1 MRLILECV
9 PKNDNITEKVSVMKH
24 TMLPIAAA
32 LIAAFSLAAADSK
45 DLGPNLPDPDK
56 PVEIRVTSG
65 DANKEISAKVGEIIV
80 IELDSN
86 PTTGYSWAERPG
98 RSDSVLEPQGNEYV
112 SRDREMG
119 VGMLGGPGKTLFRYL
134 VKAPGKTE
142 IVFGFSRPW
151 ERDTPPAQLFN
162 VKINA
167 SEAAKTESAKT
178 DTAKTETA
186 KSEAA
191 KTVEVSRDDNGKT
204 VTVRPGDTVRIKL
217 RSNRTTG
224 YSWAMTGKLDEKVL
238 KSEGNEYKVDEH
250 PAGMVGVGGS
260 DVWTFAALAAG
271 KTEIALGYARPW
283 EKDKEPAQAFKL
295 TVVVDGAAASADNAK
310 SAPAVPKEVDLN
322 DGDNGKTVKVAVDGM
337 IVLSLDSNAT
347 TGFSWTG
354 TDKVDKDILKLER
367 NDYMQNPNP
376 GGMVGVGGKTVLLYR
391 ALKPGK
397 AKIDLTY
404 MQPWEPD
411 SQYNTNYTVTIEVV
425 DKP

>member
-1 MRLILECV
+1 MSSKR
-9 PKNDNITEKVSVMKH
+9 DNTTEKVFTMKH

-80 IELDSN
+80 IELDGN
-86 PTTGYSWAERPG
+86 ATTGYSWAEQPG
-98 RSDSVLEPQGNEYV
+98 RSDSVLESQGNEYKP
-112 SRDREMG
+112 REMP
-119 VGMLGGPGKTLFRYL
+119 VGMVGGPGKSYFRYL

-142 IVFGFSRPW
+142 LVFGYARSW
-151 ERDTPPAQLFN
+151 EQNTPPAQLFN

-167 SEAAKTESAKT
+167 EAAKTEA
-178 DTAKTETA
+178 AKTETA
-186 KSEAA
+186 KTEAA
-191 KTVEVSRDDNGKT
+191 KTVEMNRDDNGKT

-224 YSWAMTGKLDEKVL
+224 YSWALTGKLDEKVL
-238 KSEGNEYKVDEH
+238 KSEGNEYKVDDH
-250 PAGMVGVGGS
+250 PEGMVGVGGS
-260 DVWTFAALAAG
+260 DVWTFTALAAG

-295 TVVVDGAAASADNAK
+295 TVVVDGAASAAAGAK
-310 SAPAVPKEVDLN
+310 DAAPAVPKEVDLN
-322 DGDNGKTVKVAVDGM
+322 DGDNGKNVKVAVGGTV
-337 IVLSLDSNAT
+337 VLTLKSNAT
-347 TGFSWTG
+347 TGFSWEK
-354 TDKVDKDILKLER
+354 TDKVDRDILKLER
-367 NDYMQNPNP
+367 NDYLENNHPA
-376 GGMVGVGGKTVLLYR
+376 GMVGVGGRTVILYR

-411 SQYNTNYTVTIEVV
+411 SQYNTNYTVTVEVV